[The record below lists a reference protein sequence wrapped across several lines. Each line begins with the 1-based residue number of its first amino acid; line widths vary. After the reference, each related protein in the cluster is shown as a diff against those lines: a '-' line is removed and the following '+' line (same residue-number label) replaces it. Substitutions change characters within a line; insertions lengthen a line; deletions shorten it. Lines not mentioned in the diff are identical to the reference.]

1 MVSTLDVPHLVKSSQ
16 KSDTCIC
23 YSCWLQ
29 GGSLL
34 EAGIVIR
41 KILSSS
47 SECPIHFIIS
57 QQTYPLWSCGSR
69 QISSTFFEEAK
80 LLGPFLDSFSTPR
93 AHSGHTDGGGYRCNS
108 ELLSSVQIWLRS
120 ITMTTLVKS
129 SKLPL
134 LLAENEMERLNIGQT
149 SENWQYYV
157 IFVNS
162 CVLQWRY
169 CRFSLLILLSLCSW
183 LEWTWSRQTWF
194 INCYALSLLTH
205 TRV

>member
-1 MVSTLDVPHLVKSSQ
+1 MSHTLLNHLK

-29 GGSLL
+29 GGSFL
-34 EAGIVIR
+34 EAGIVISQ
-41 KILSSS
+41 IFSSS
-47 SECPIHFIIS
+47 SECPIRFITS

-69 QISSTFFEEAK
+69 RNSSTFFEEVK
-80 LLGPFLDSFSTPR
+80 LLGAFLDSLSAPR
-93 AHSGHTDGGGYRCNS
+93 AHSVHTDGGGYRCNS

-134 LLAENEMERLNIGQT
+134 LLAENVMERLNIGQT

-169 CRFSLLILLSLCSW
+169 CRISLLILLSLFSW
-183 LEWTWSRQTWF
+183 LEWSWSRQTWF
-194 INCYALSLLTH
+194 INCYTLSLLTH

>member
-1 MVSTLDVPHLVKSSQ
+1 MYLLFLLIAGRFLLGGRDCHKENPQLILWVSH
-16 KSDTCIC
+16 
-23 YSCWLQ
+23 
-29 GGSLL
+29 SLHH
-34 EAGIVIR
+34 ITT
-41 KILSSS
+41 
-47 SECPIHFIIS
+47 
-57 QQTYPLWSCGSR
+57 TYPLWSCGSR

-93 AHSGHTDGGGYRCNS
+93 VHSGHTDGGGYRCNS